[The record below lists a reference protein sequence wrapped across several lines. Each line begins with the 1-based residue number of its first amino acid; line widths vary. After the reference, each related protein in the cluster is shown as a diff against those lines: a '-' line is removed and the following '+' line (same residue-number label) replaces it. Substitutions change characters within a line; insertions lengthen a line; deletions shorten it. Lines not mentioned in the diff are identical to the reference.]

1 MRVLLHIGTEKTGT
15 TAIQAF
21 LDRNRD
27 TLAGHG
33 VHVLRSPGSPNHR
46 WVPSSCIA
54 DDRTDDFIEAHAAG
68 NRSRFERRRR
78 AFLGR
83 FHDELAG
90 LPASVHTLVISSE
103 HFHSRLVRQA
113 EVDAVGALL
122 DGHADEVEVLCYLR
136 PQVDTCVSLYSTA
149 VKVGYDLPLDEWLER
164 CHPRNPYYDYASLL
178 DRWATRFGHDAM
190 VVRLFDRRELHQG
203 DLLDDVTAVIAPQ
216 LVGLLEKDGT
226 SFNESL
232 TPDGQLLGRA
242 VNRALHGRAELRT
255 EAIHVVSELLTGAGQ
270 QPSLGRRQ
278 QLEAAFAS
286 SNETVRATYFP
297 DREVLFAEPTAP
309 VAGPETGEDLIE
321 AIAQV
326 LDLVTS
332 YGDPPVIRPPRRRGW
347 RRAR

>member
-15 TAIQAF
+15 TAIQTF
-21 LDRNRD
+21 LERNRD
-27 TLAGHG
+27 PLEGHG

-54 DDRTDDFIEAHAAG
+54 DDRTDDFIAAHSAG
-68 NRSRFERRRR
+68 DRSRFERRKR
-78 AFLGR
+78 AFLDR
-83 FHDELAG
+83 FRDELAG
-90 LPASVHTLVISSE
+90 LSASVHTLVISSE

-122 DGHADEVEVLCYLR
+122 EGHADEVEVLCYLR

-149 VKVGYDLPLDEWLER
+149 VKVGYDTPLDEWLESCR
-164 CHPRNPYYDYASLL
+164 PSNPYYDYASLL

-190 VVRLFDRRELHQG
+190 VVRLFDRRELRQG
-203 DLLDDVTAVIAPQ
+203 DLLHDVTAVIDPQ

-242 VNRALHGRAELRT
+242 VNRALRGRAELRT
-255 EAIHVVSELLTGAGQ
+255 KAIQLVSELMTGAGE
-270 QPSLGRRQ
+270 QPSPGRRQ
-278 QLEAAFAS
+278 QLQAAFATI
-286 SNETVRATYFP
+286 NETVRATYFP
-297 DREVLFAEPTAP
+297 DREVLFAERTTP
-309 VAGPETGEDLIE
+309 VAGPASGEDLIE

-332 YGDPPVIRPPRRRGW
+332 YGEPPVLKPPRHRGW